1 MRIDIE
7 DIKMD
12 NITILA
18 KGGAPAE
25 QALLVVPEKV
35 KAYPDPQE
43 FGKMTA
49 YGFYIRHARNVYLS
63 DIELKL
69 ENSDPRAPFII
80 EDVKGI
86 TLNNVRA
93 QHEKGVPVF
102 IIKNVTD
109 FEIINCGDIPDKKIP
124 SAADIKL

>member
-80 EDVKGI
+80 
-86 TLNNVRA
+86 VRA